1 MNLGELIKEYRRLNK
16 LTMQDFATRS
26 GLSKGYVSMLEKGKH
41 PQNTRNII
49 PSIETFSKVAA
60 GMGISLNDLL
70 ENVDSDQLID
80 IELPSSSPAL
90 TDEET
95 YVVSMYRD
103 MDPVAQVKFVAYGE
117 GLLAAGKDYD
127 SMSPAELAADAER
140 EVNRIVADEV
150 AKANKVKVSAAKLS
164 NETAF

>member
-1 MNLGELIKEYRRLNK
+1 MNLGELIKEYRQLNK

-49 PSIETFSKVAA
+49 PSIETFSKVAV

-80 IELPSSSPAL
+80 IELPSSSPTL
-90 TDEET
+90 TDEES
-95 YVVSMYRD
+95 YVISIYRD

-117 GLLAAGKDYD
+117 GLVAASKDYD
-127 SMSPAELAADAER
+127 DMSPAELAADAER
-140 EVNRIVADEV
+140 EVDMIVAQELEKNDKKELNV
-150 AKANKVKVSAAKLS
+150 ISTNK
-164 NETAF
+164 

>member
-1 MNLGELIKEYRRLNK
+1 MNLGELIKEYRQLNK

-41 PQNTRNII
+41 PQNARNII

-70 ENVDSDQLID
+70 ENVDSNQLID

-90 TDEET
+90 TNEET

-127 SMSPAELAADAER
+127 SMPRQNSQQIP
-140 EVNRIVADEV
+140 NG
-150 AKANKVKVSAAKLS
+150 K
-164 NETAF
+164 